1 MAVFYLCCLGGNNVF
16 ANDIELKRHVEYDE
30 NGQMRVWLSGSS
42 DKENESFVFV
52 VLNPGYELNDIEENS
67 KAALQYQDLVVS
79 DEVGKFGFEFK
90 IYGDNYGDFKV
101 YCANDEAMVIS
112 RQNADDMKNFIDDEL
127 LMCQAVLEDTLK
139 NKENIIALDKID
151 EFKSVDKEKLSER
164 VYEKLKSLND
174 VSDEY
179 TVFEKFNEIKAIL
192 NRYSVIEVFNQNIA
206 GFEFIENNKFLYGD
220 IIGVSEAEIKN
231 KTSFQECFEKV
242 LSDEGRKK
250 VIESLMNKNISSE
263 EEFCKLFS
271 ENVVLFGTKYHAEEG
286 YGHIEKLLNENNLK
300 YLGMDLKVELTST
313 RQKKLAEKND
323 AFKNISE
330 MTAFINNIEDKKVPS
345 GSGSGSG
352 GGKGSSVSLPIGY
365 GEKEIEKE
373 TAGLL
378 FSDMTDEHW
387 AAEAVAYLKSKNIIN
402 GKNENIFAPDESVKR
417 EEFAKILCK
426 ALELKIL
433 KVEEIEPIF
442 KDVDNNSWYAP
453 YIYTLYNEGIVKGV
467 SDDTFGVG
475 MNIKRQ
481 DLCVMA
487 KRAFFEETD
496 ADNTVEFADYE
507 GISDY
512 AKNAVNLLFEKRI
525 VNGYS
530 DGTFRPNNYCARAE
544 AAKIVYS
551 ILKGGA

>member
-1 MAVFYLCCLGGNNVF
+1 MVCLHVKGEPLLHPNLEEILNVCEDNNISVNITTNATLLLKNIKVILNSKSVRQLNLSLHSISQNEFDKDKYLCDIIKVNKNGNGINNHYSELVFRKDDETVRKICKIKKRLVTLCMAVFYLCCLGGNNVF

-250 VIESLMNKNISSE
+250 VIESLMNNW
-263 EEFCKLFS
+263 F
-271 ENVVLFGTKYHAEEG
+271 
-286 YGHIEKLLNENNLK
+286 
-300 YLGMDLKVELTST
+300 
-313 RQKKLAEKND
+313 
-323 AFKNISE
+323 
-330 MTAFINNIEDKKVPS
+330 FI
-345 GSGSGSG
+345 
-352 GGKGSSVSLPIGY
+352 
-365 GEKEIEKE
+365 
-373 TAGLL
+373 
-378 FSDMTDEHW
+378 
-387 AAEAVAYLKSKNIIN
+387 
-402 GKNENIFAPDESVKR
+402 
-417 EEFAKILCK
+417 
-426 ALELKIL
+426 
-433 KVEEIEPIF
+433 
-442 KDVDNNSWYAP
+442 
-453 YIYTLYNEGIVKGV
+453 
-467 SDDTFGVG
+467 
-475 MNIKRQ
+475 
-481 DLCVMA
+481 
-487 KRAFFEETD
+487 
-496 ADNTVEFADYE
+496 
-507 GISDY
+507 
-512 AKNAVNLLFEKRI
+512 
-525 VNGYS
+525 
-530 DGTFRPNNYCARAE
+530 
-544 AAKIVYS
+544 
-551 ILKGGA
+551 